1 MVDHGSLPVSFA
13 LMALVLVRRE
23 LLPAGGRPD
32 ARLAAALGRPA
43 GAGRAARAASPV
55 RVE

>member
-1 MVDHGSLPVSFA
+1 MVDHVSLLVSFA
-13 LMALVLVRRE
+13 LVTVVLVRRG
-23 LLPAGGRPD
+23 LLPAGARPD

-43 GAGRAARAASPV
+43 GAGRAARAASPG